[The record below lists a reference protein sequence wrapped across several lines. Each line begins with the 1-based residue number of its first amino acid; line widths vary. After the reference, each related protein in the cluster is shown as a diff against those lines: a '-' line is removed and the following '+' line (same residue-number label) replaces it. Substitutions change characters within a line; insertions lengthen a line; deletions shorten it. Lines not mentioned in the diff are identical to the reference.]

1 MTTNQFVQMAV
12 VENHA
17 FALMGRLHVTMR
29 RHMNRVT
36 DIEFMRISPDYCRH
50 LLELALKSENED
62 LQSIG
67 VKLREIYFGENG
79 LFVIAP
85 PKPPLIDRRKNTA
98 SAAQNPATFSAT
110 AAPVK
115 TRAAPEEPQGLE
127 RPMETNRA
135 YVGSL
140 R

>member
-1 MTTNQFVQMAV
+1 MSTNQLVQLAV
-12 VENHA
+12 QENHA
-17 FALMGRLHVTMR
+17 FALMARLHVTMR
-29 RHMNRVT
+29 RSMNRVT

-62 LQSIG
+62 LQSIAI
-67 VKLREIYFGENG
+67 KLREIYFGENG

-85 PKPPLIDRRKNTA
+85 PKPPLIERRKN
-98 SAAQNPATFSAT
+98 SAAATQNPAPSSANT
-110 AAPVK
+110 TPAK
-115 TRAAPEEPQGLE
+115 TRSAPEESHGLE
-127 RPMETNRA
+127 RGMESNRA